1 MKGKGITMKNFKK
14 SEFECKCCRELPAD
28 AWMNTDA
35 LVVNLLDPVRDRF
48 GKPIK
53 VNSGYRCE
61 KHNRKVGGSPR
72 SQHLCQNG
80 SAAADITVEH
90 SGYANTA
97 AWKEANKQIAGLIIK
112 NGKFDQLILENTGEK
127 DLLPQWVHVSYS
139 RRCNRGQVLKKIA
152 GKVGYQALTAVEIK
166 SLLW

>member
-1 MKGKGITMKNFKK
+1 MKNFKK

-35 LVVNLLDPVRDRF
+35 LVANLLDPVRDRF

-90 SGYANTA
+90 SGYTNTA

-112 NGKFDQLILENTGEK
+112 NGKFDAVGACELQ
-127 DLLPQWVHVSYS
+127 PQMQS
-139 RRCNRGQVLKKIA
+139 RSS
-152 GKVGYQALTAVEIK
+152 VEEDCREGWL
-166 SLLW
+166 SGADC